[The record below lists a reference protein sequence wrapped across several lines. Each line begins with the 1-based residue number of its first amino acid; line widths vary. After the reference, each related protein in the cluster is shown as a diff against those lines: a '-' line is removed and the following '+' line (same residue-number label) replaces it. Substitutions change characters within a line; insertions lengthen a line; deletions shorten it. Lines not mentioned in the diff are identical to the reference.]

1 MKAIA
6 LFLCLILFEDFHKPE
21 SQVPRENRHMTL
33 RGSPYDCLGAYFM
46 YHDITY
52 REWESDIDIRHQV
65 DIYVEKYIDFS
76 KEVDSVTFSLYGEES
91 RIPCLIVFWAYGGVM
106 DVEWVE

>member
-65 DIYVEKYIDFS
+65 DIYVERHIDFS
-76 KEVDSVTFSLYGEES
+76 KEMDSVTFSLYGQES
-91 RIPCLIVFWAYGGVM
+91 RIPCLIVFWAYGGIM